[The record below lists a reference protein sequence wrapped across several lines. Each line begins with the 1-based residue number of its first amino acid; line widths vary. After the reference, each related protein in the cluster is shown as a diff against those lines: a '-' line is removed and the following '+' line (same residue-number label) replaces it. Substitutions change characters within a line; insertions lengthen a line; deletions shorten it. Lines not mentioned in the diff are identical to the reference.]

1 MSAKAKG
8 AGAYEARRRRVGVGP
23 RSTAAILIV
32 KRARE
37 MRRGKSRAAARA
49 GGRVGR
55 GRMRRWKGRGSAAGA
70 REAPGQPEQ
79 LARGRW
85 AQQGRIT
92 RFRSWFG
99 WVFCTIWATVSQV
112 ESSSLWIICLI
123 VCFREAEQTVMVMV
137 MVIYSALVRS
147 HQSVSRWL
155 VMVMVMVIYTALVRS
170 PVAHQ
175 STSAGSFGLVRPR
188 HG

>member
-70 REAPGQPEQ
+70 REPPGQPEQ

-85 AQQGRIT
+85 AQQGRIA

-99 WVFCTIWATVSQV
+99 WVFCTIWATVRQV
-112 ESSSLWIICLI
+112 ESSSLWIMLADCVFPRSGTNCLT
-123 VCFREAEQTVMVMV
+123 VVAYSLRSRRQEPPTTQTLEPRAYTHYTFTHRCISELWTAMAL
-137 MVIYSALVRS
+137 ISGCYLSA
-147 HQSVSRWL
+147 
-155 VMVMVMVIYTALVRS
+155 
-170 PVAHQ
+170 
-175 STSAGSFGLVRPR
+175 
-188 HG
+188 